1 MIDAVSNT
9 SIDRGGDPA
18 PATLIV
24 PEIISLMID
33 PKDAETAYP
42 DPQFSSD
49 VLDSLHRIYY
59 RFATTQSPDASPEQM
74 ESRQMGKADVERWLN
89 IINLRV
95 GRGTEFRNAAK
106 RMGWDEPSV
115 ENTKKDERAPICI
128 PENGVLTLEN
138 FVSVYLDELRQGK
151 FWGIAWDLAA
161 LDEPLSVNDV
171 FRARYDRIYCSQSLL
186 PAAVVDTL
194 SDAACPNEF
203 EPSDHLPVCASF
215 IRRIGGST

>member
-1 MIDAVSNT
+1 MIDAISNT
-9 SIDRGGDPA
+9 SIDRGGGPA

-33 PKDAETAYP
+33 QKDAETAYS
-42 DPQFSSD
+42 DPQFSTD

-59 RFATTQSPDASPEQM
+59 RFATTQSPDASPEQKI
-74 ESRQMGKADVERWLN
+74 ESMHMGKADVEQWLN

-106 RMGWDEPSV
+106 RMGWDELSV
-115 ENTKKDERAPICI
+115 ENTMNDERAPIFI
-128 PENGVLTLEN
+128 PDNGILTLEN

-161 LDEPLSVNDV
+161 LDEPLAVNDV
-171 FRARYDRIYCSQSLL
+171 FRARYDRIYCSQSLQ
-186 PAAVVDTL
+186 PAAVMDTL

-215 IRRIGGST
+215 IKRNV